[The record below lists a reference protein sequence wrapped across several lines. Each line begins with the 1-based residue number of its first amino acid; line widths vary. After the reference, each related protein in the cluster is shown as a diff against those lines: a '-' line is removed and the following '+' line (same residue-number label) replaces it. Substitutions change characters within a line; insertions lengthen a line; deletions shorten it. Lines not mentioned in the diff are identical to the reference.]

1 MHYTDFFSIA
11 TTLAPFHFQER
22 LRDSDASTTVLK
34 APTGLGK
41 TDSVLVSWLHRR
53 VTEPA
58 TTPRRLVWCLP
69 GRALTEQVAQ
79 VAEERIQR
87 LADAGLTRPIKVYRL
102 MGGSDD
108 NDAKLMPDEEAIL
121 VGTQDILLSRALNRG
136 YARKPFRWPIDFA
149 LLNNDCFWV
158 MDEV

>member
-11 TTLAPFHFQER
+11 TTLPPFHFQER
-22 LRDSDASTTVLK
+22 VRSSEARTTVLK

-58 TTPRRLVWCLP
+58 TPPRRLVWCLP

-79 VAEERIQR
+79 VAEERIHR
-87 LADAGLTRPIKVYRL
+87 LVTAGLMQPIKVYRL
-102 MGGSDD
+102 MGGSED
-108 NDAKLMPDEEAIL
+108 NKAKLRAHQGGLL
-121 VGTQDILLSRALNRG
+121 VGTSDIPLCR
-136 YARKPFRWPIDFA
+136 
-149 LLNNDCFWV
+149 
-158 MDEV
+158 